1 MKQQQLIV
9 PLRCLKPETQPSQTR
24 PTDKPHRPQGKNSI
38 HSSSFFLKEVI
49 YTLFYF
55 ACSIHPNTVG
65 SISSGTAIIIICQQ
79 RIESHATVHITSHAN
94 EFRLTNIPSRAE
106 VISFITSIRVTNKF
120 PLLFS
125 MCIIGSNGNV
135 ALIVH
140 VKK

>member
-1 MKQQQLIV
+1 MEQQQLIV

-24 PTDKPHRPQGKNSI
+24 PTDKPHRLQGKNLI

-55 ACSIHPNTVG
+55 ACSIHPNTVR
-65 SISSGTAIIIICQQ
+65 SISSGTAFIIICQQ
-79 RIESHATVHITSHAN
+79 RIEIHATVHISSHA

-125 MCIIGSNGNV
+125 MCIIGTSGNV